1 MLQPVEQLAVRRF
14 AADCIVSGN
23 RTERTVQA
31 GNAVSCNVA
40 QWLGSRVA
48 AVLWRGALRRTRK
61 SAAEGIPPGR
71 RHRQSPR

>member
-1 MLQPVEQLAVRRF
+1 MLQPVEQLAARRF
-14 AADCIVSGN
+14 PGDSIVRGN
-23 RTERTVQA
+23 KSEQTVQA

-48 AVLWRGALRRTRK
+48 AVLWNGALRRTQE

-71 RHRQSPR
+71 RHRQPPR